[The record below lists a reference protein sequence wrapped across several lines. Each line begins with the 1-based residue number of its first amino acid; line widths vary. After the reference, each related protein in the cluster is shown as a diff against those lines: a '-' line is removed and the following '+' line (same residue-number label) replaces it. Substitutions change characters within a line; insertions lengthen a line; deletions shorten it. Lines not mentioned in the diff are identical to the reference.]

1 MAAVDPRPPPRGR
14 TKIACISGLLMVAAW
29 SAAAAVQ
36 AADTAYPVKPIR
48 WIVPFPPSG
57 ITDIVARLVG
67 QKMTEAWGQNVLVD
81 NRAGAGGVIGTD
93 LIAKANPDGYTIGGT
108 PLNFV
113 LYPVLY
119 RKIPFN
125 VPRDFLPISLVASI
139 PSILMVHPSVAVHS
153 VKELI
158 ALAKSRPGAL
168 SYASGGGVGSGS
180 HVAAEL
186 FKRMAMVDIVHV
198 PYKGGAAAAI
208 AIASGEVQV
217 LFGTS
222 ASIMPTVKAGRVRP
236 LAVTS
241 AKRLSVLPD
250 LPTVAEAGL
259 AGFET
264 EEMQGVMAPAGT
276 PQEIIR
282 RLNAEIVRIL
292 KLPDVNG
299 KLTEIGAAPVATSPA
314 EFGAYIDREI
324 RKWADLFR
332 GSNVSVDF

>member
-1 MAAVDPRPPPRGR
+1 MTAVEPPLSRRGR
-14 TKIACISGLLMVAAW
+14 LKLACATGLLVCVAAPAL
-29 SAAAAVQ
+29 AAEM
-36 AADTAYPVKPIR
+36 AYPVKPIR

-81 NRAGAGGVIGTD
+81 NRPGAGGVIGTD

-108 PLNFV
+108 PLNFL
-113 LYPVLY
+113 LYPTLY
-119 RKIPFN
+119 RKVPFN

-139 PSILMVHPSVAVHS
+139 PSILMVHPSVAAHS
-153 VKELI
+153 VRELI
-158 ALAKSRPGAL
+158 ALARNKPGVL

-186 FKRMAMVDIVHV
+186 FKRLAGVDIVHV

-241 AKRLSVLPD
+241 AKRLNVLPD
-250 LPTVAEAGL
+250 LPTIAEAGVP
-259 AGFET
+259 GFET
-264 EEMQGVMAPAGT
+264 EEMQGVVAPAGT
-276 PQEIIR
+276 PPQIIR
-282 RLNAEIVRIL
+282 KLNTEIVRIL

-299 KLTEIGAAPVATSPA
+299 KLTEIGAAPVATSPEA
-314 EFGAYIDREI
+314 FAAYIDREI
-324 RKWADLFR
+324 KKWADLFR
-332 GSNVSVDF
+332 GSNVAVDF